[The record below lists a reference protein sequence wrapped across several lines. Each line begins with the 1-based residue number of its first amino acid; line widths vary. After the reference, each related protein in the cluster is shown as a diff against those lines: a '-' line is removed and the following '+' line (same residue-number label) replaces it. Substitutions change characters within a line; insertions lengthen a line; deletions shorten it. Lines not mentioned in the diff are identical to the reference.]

1 MKPPMKTL
9 VFLLGWSLIG
19 WGQSAPDRL
28 EIRGVTLSGSGCE
41 DSSAS
46 ATISPDFK
54 DLSLLFD
61 NYSVEIGN
69 GSPNPKL
76 QTRQKNCRVDVEI
89 AVPRGWQYAFKS
101 VDYRGFVALP
111 SSAYGFHRLA
121 TMSANSIVPTLRE
134 VIHKGPINQDY
145 AFHVESSPTRYA
157 WSSCISGAHTM
168 IFYSQLGV
176 SFYPKLADRS
186 NAIISLDSKDFS
198 MRQSVGMV
206 WRKCQYSSQPTPT
219 PSPRPRRPRF

>member
-1 MKPPMKTL
+1 MKLPLKTL
-9 VFLLGWSLIG
+9 VSLLGWSLIS
-19 WGQSAPDRL
+19 WGQSAPDRA
-28 EIRGVTLSGSGCE
+28 EIRGVTMSGSGCE

-46 ATISPDFK
+46 VTISPDFK

-61 NYSVEIGN
+61 NHSVEIGN

-76 QTRQKNCRVDVEI
+76 LTLQKNCRVDVEI

-111 SSAYGFHRLA
+111 ASAYGFHRLA

-134 VIHKGPINQDY
+134 VTHKGPINQDY
-145 AFHVESSPTRYA
+145 TFHVESSPTRYV

-176 SFYPKLADRS
+176 SFYPKFSDRS
-186 NAIISLDSKDFS
+186 NAILSLDSKDFS

-206 WRKCQYSSQPTPT
+206 WRKCQSSNQPTPI
-219 PSPRPRRPRF
+219 PSPRRPRF

>member
-1 MKPPMKTL
+1 MKLPMKTL
-9 VFLLGWSLIG
+9 VFLLGWSLIS
-19 WGQSAPDRL
+19 WGQSAPDSA
-28 EIRGVTLSGSGCE
+28 EIRGVIMSGSGCE
-41 DSSAS
+41 DSAAS

-54 DLSLLFD
+54 DLSILFD
-61 NYSVEIGN
+61 NHSVEIGN

-76 QTRQKNCRVDVEI
+76 VKLQKNCRVDVEI
-89 AVPRGWQYAFKS
+89 AVPHGWQYAFKS

-111 SSAYGFHRLA
+111 ASAYGFHRLA

-134 VIHKGPINQDY
+134 VTHKGPINQDY
-145 AFHVESSPTRYA
+145 TFHVESSPTRYV

-176 SFYPKLADRS
+176 SFYPKLGDRS

-198 MRQSVGMV
+198 MRQSVGIV
-206 WRKCQYSSQPTPT
+206 WRQCQYNSQPTPT
-219 PSPRPRRPRF
+219 PSPRRPRF

>member
-1 MKPPMKTL
+1 MKLPVKTL
-9 VFLLGWSLIG
+9 VSLLGWSLIS
-19 WGQSAPDRL
+19 WGQSAPDRA
-28 EIRGVTLSGSGCE
+28 EIRGVTMSGSGCE
-41 DSSAS
+41 DSAAS
-46 ATISPDFK
+46 VTISPDFK

-61 NYSVEIGN
+61 NHSVEIGN

-76 QTRQKNCRVDVEI
+76 LTLQS
-89 AVPRGWQYAFKS
+89 WQYAFKS

-111 SSAYGFHRLA
+111 TSAYGFHRLA

-145 AFHVESSPTRYA
+145 TFHVESSPTRYV

-176 SFYPKLADRS
+176 SFYPKLSDRS

-206 WRKCQYSSQPTPT
+206 WRKCQYSNQPAPT
-219 PSPRPRRPRF
+219 PSPRRPRF